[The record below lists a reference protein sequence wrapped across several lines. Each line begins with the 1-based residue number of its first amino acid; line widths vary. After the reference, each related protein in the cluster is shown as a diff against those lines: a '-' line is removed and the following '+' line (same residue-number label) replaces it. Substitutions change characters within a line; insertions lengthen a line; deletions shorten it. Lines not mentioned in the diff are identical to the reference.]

1 MTDELK
7 VFTTK
12 TNLCGY
18 QDKNCSVQFLKKNI
32 INENVGV
39 AWHYYNAVKRQI
51 QNQRFIQ

>member
-18 QDKNCSVQFLKKNI
+18 QDKNCSVRFLKKNI